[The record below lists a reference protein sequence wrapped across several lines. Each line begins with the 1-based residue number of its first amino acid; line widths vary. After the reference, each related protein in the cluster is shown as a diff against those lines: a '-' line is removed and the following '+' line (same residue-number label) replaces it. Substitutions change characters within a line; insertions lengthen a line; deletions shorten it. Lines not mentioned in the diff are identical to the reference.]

1 MSRTHPTHQTSER
14 LLQVAQ
20 QAEAAIAQLREAG
33 YKNTRKR
40 QALLEILLR
49 EHGPFSVEDLQQR
62 MPIECDLA
70 TIYRNI
76 AIFEEQKMIVACD
89 FGDGL
94 KRYEWAGDEH
104 EHHHHIICQQC
115 RKTDHLDLC
124 FVGELEKLVREK
136 GYTAVSH
143 RLEFYGICQR
153 CQRSKSA

>member
-1 MSRTHPTHQTSER
+1 MSVQT
-14 LLQVAQ
+14 LQQIAVQ
-20 QAEAAIAQLREAG
+20 VDEAIDFLRQAG

-40 QALLEILLR
+40 QALIEILLR

-62 MPIECDLA
+62 MPIACDLA

-76 AIFEEQKMIVACD
+76 AIFEEQGLITSCD

-94 KRYEWAGDEH
+94 KRYEWVGEDH
-104 EHHHHIICQQC
+104 EHHHHIICQRC

-124 FVGELEKLVREK
+124 FVGELEKLVRER

-143 RLEFYGICQR
+143 RLEFYGICDR
-153 CQRSKSA
+153 CQKS